1 MICRF
6 ALAMIFLMGLTAS
19 CLHDT
24 PAIPVYGYEVVET
37 FPHDPA
43 AFTQGL
49 VFHDGYLYEGT
60 GLYGRSSLRQV
71 DLETGEVLRHCQLPD
86 HNFGEGVTLWDDKL
100 VQLTWRANLGFVW
113 GIENFTLVRTFTY
126 STHGWGLTHDGEHLI
141 MSDGSSALYL
151 LDPHTFEP
159 TGQIQVRY
167 NGVPVDGLNE
177 LEYINGRIFANV
189 WTSDRIAIISP
200 GTGTVAGWI
209 DLTGLLNDEE
219 RARAG
224 VLNGIAYDPANDR
237 ILVTGKLWPKTFHI
251 KPVAER

>member
-1 MICRF
+1 MIRRF
-6 ALAMIFLMGLTAS
+6 ALAMIFLIGLAAI
-19 CLHDT
+19 CLHST
-24 PAIPVYGYEVVET
+24 PAVPVYGYEVVET

-71 DLETGEVLRHCQLPD
+71 DLETGEVLRCCQLPD
-86 HNFGEGVTLWDDKL
+86 RYFGEGVTLWDDKL
-100 VQLTWRANLGFVW
+100 VQLTWRANLGIVW
-113 GIENFTLVRTFTY
+113 GIENFTPERTFTY
-126 STHGWGLTHDGEHLI
+126 PTYGWGLTHDGEHLI

-151 LDPHTFEP
+151 LDPLTFEP
-159 TGQIQVRY
+159 TGHIQVRH
-167 NGVPVDGLNE
+167 NDVPVDGLNE
-177 LEYINGRIFANV
+177 LEYINGQIFANV
-189 WTSDRIAIISP
+189 WKNDRIAIISP

-209 DLTGLLNDEE
+209 DLTDLLTDDE

-237 ILVTGKLWPKTFHI
+237 ILVTGKLWSKTFHI
-251 KPVAER
+251 KLVAE